1 MDLSLTPE
9 QEMLKSAARRFVEQE
24 YPKETLLQIAVSA
37 NGVADAPWQK
47 LIGTG
52 WLGILIPEEH
62 GGEGGS
68 LTDAGVLFEELG
80 RGRSPGRIS
89 VPAYWER

>member
-1 MDLSLTPE
+1 MGLSLTPE
-9 QEMLKSAARRFVEQE
+9 QEMLKSAARFFVEQE

-52 WLGILIPEEH
+52 WA
-62 GGEGGS
+62 S
-68 LTDAGVLFEELG
+68 S
-80 RGRSPGRIS
+80 SPKSMG
-89 VPAYWER
+89 AKATL